1 VLYERPTC
9 IPVSAD
15 HVEHALRQELRGDLG
30 PSMTLVTGVVSLGF
44 RTTVLPAAIAGANF
58 QTAIIIG

>member
-1 VLYERPTC
+1 MSRS
-9 IPVSAD
+9 PV
-15 HVEHALRQELRGDLG
+15 
-30 PSMTLVTGVVSLGF
+30 MTLRTPGGRNCAAISAIRRVVSGVVSLGL